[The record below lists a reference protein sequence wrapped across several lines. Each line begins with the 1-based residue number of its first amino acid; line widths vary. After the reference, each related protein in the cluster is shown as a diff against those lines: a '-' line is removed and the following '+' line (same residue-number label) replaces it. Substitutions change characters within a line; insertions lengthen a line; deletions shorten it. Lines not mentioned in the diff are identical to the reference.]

1 MVQFKNKTK
10 NHLRPYYPLLRRILS
25 EILEDNDL
33 DPMTILFTVVFSSDS
48 ELSRLNSH
56 FREINGPTD
65 VLAFPSDEEEPDSG
79 NKYLGDIVI
88 SMDQVKKQQELF
100 QDNEM
105 GIIFLLVVHGI
116 LHLLGYDHDTKL
128 EKKKMWDQQTYYLSK
143 NNINVK
149 IPE

>member
-1 MVQFKNKTK
+1 MVHFTNKTK
-10 NHLRPYYPLLRRILS
+10 NQLRPYYPLLKKILS
-25 EILEDNDL
+25 DILEDSDI
-33 DPMTILFTVVFSSDS
+33 DPMTNQFTVVFSSDL

-65 VLAFPSDEEEPDSG
+65 VLAFPSDEEEPDSR

-100 QDNEM
+100 KDTEM
-105 GIIFLLVVHGI
+105 GIIFLLVVHGT

-143 NNINVK
+143 NNISVK

>member
-1 MVQFKNKTK
+1 MVLFKNKTK
-10 NHLRPYYPLLRRILS
+10 NHLRQYYPLLRRILS
-25 EILEDNDL
+25 EILEDNNL
-33 DPMTILFTVVFSSDS
+33 DPMTNQFSVVFSSDL

-88 SMDQVKKQQELF
+88 STDQVKKQQELF
-100 QDNEM
+100 NDNEM
-105 GIIFLLVVHGI
+105 GIIFLLVIHGT
-116 LHLLGYDHDTKL
+116 LHLLGYDHVTKH
-128 EKKKMWDQQTYYLSK
+128 EKKKMWDQQTYYLFR

>member
-1 MVQFKNKTK
+1 MVHFKNKTK
-10 NHLRPYYPLLRRILS
+10 NHLQPYYPLMRRILS

-33 DPMTILFTVVFSSDS
+33 DPKTNQFSVVFSSDL

-65 VLAFPSDEEEPDSG
+65 VLAFPSDEEEPESG

-88 SMDQVKKQQELF
+88 SMDQVNKQQELF
-100 QDNEM
+100 NDNEM
-105 GIIFLLVVHGI
+105 SIIFLLVVHGT

-128 EKKKMWDQQTYYLSK
+128 EKKKMWDQQTFYLSM
-143 NNINVK
+143 NNISVK

>member
-1 MVQFKNKTK
+1 MVQFKNKSK
-10 NHLRPYYPLLRRILS
+10 KHLRPYYPLLRRILS

-33 DPMTILFTVVFSSDS
+33 DPMKNQFTVVFSSDS
-48 ELSRLNSH
+48 ELSILNSL

-65 VLAFPSDEEEPDSG
+65 VLAFPSDEVEPDSG
-79 NKYLGDIVI
+79 NNYLGDIVI

-100 QDNEM
+100 NDNEM
-105 GIIFLLVVHGI
+105 GIIFLLAIHGT
-116 LHLLGYDHDTKL
+116 LHLLGYDHDTKSD
-128 EKKKMWDQQTYYLSK
+128 KKKMWDQQIYYLFK

>member
-1 MVQFKNKTK
+1 MVHFKNKTK
-10 NHLRPYYPLLRRILS
+10 SHLRPYYPLLRRILF
-25 EILEDNDL
+25 EILEDSDL
-33 DPMTILFTVVFSSDS
+33 DPMTNQFTVVFSSDL

-65 VLAFPSDEEEPDSG
+65 VLAFPSDEVEPDSV

-100 QDNEM
+100 NDNEM
-105 GIIFLLVVHGI
+105 SIIFLLVVHGTF
-116 LHLLGYDHDTKL
+116 HLLGYDHDNKV
-128 EKKKMWDQQTYYLSK
+128 EKKKMWDQQAYYLSK
-143 NNINVK
+143 NNISIK